1 MNTNKLKEEYK
12 NKEEDEP
19 KIKKKENQIVKIFLF
34 ALQLIIFVMI
44 FFITSGSLVYFIKE
58 SSKEVINK
66 VLPSKCDEYPYGGK
80 NLNPCN
86 DKNSETSS
94 AVSQI
99 TGLLTDVLKF
109 VEPKAYKT
117 LKGYMPNTDKPN
129 IEAGIPYK
137 WYHKNTDNIFYNYL
151 NWFLISLAE
160 TQINLHSHIKNVM
173 NWINGLSISKS
184 YSLLMGISGF
194 LFMLSLPLIHF
205 YTLISLVIRQLTTFW
220 KHGIIEMILII
231 LSGFFIWFLDTF
243 ISTFNVIRLVFELVI
258 RPMFT
263 KSQREVIMNIVR
275 KENVLIGY
283 IFGFVF
289 LQILYKIKMD
299 KHIGKPLKT
308 IPTVIFFIIVIIHL
322 IKFLYGLGSSIA

>member
-1 MNTNKLKEEYK
+1 MNNNKLKEEYK

-58 SSKEVINK
+58 SSKEAINR
-66 VLPSKCDEYPYGGK
+66 VLPSKCDEYPYGTK

-86 DKNSETSS
+86 DKNLKTSS

-99 TGLLTDVLKF
+99 TEFIKLFD
-109 VEPKAYKT
+109 PKLYNTVKD
-117 LKGYMPNTDKPN
+117 YIPNTDKAN
-129 IEAGIPYK
+129 VGAAIPYK
-137 WYHKNTDNIFYNYL
+137 WYHKNTDSIFYNYL

-160 TQINLHSHIKNVM
+160 TQINLHGHIKNVM
-173 NWINGLSISKS
+173 NWINELSISKS
-184 YSLLMGISGF
+184 YSFLMGVSGF
-194 LFMLSLPLIHF
+194 LFMMSLPLIHF
-205 YTLISLVIRQLTTFW
+205 YTLISLVIRQVTTFW

-243 ISTFNVIRLVFELVI
+243 ISTFNVIRLVYELVI
-258 RPMFT
+258 RPIFT
-263 KSQREVIMNIVR
+263 KNQREVIMNIVR
-275 KENVLIGY
+275 KENILIGY

-299 KHIGKPLKT
+299 KHIEKPLKI
-308 IPTVIFFIIVIIHL
+308 IPTVIFFIIVTIHL
-322 IKFLYGLGSSIA
+322 IKFLYGLVSSIG

>member
-1 MNTNKLKEEYK
+1 MNTNKLKEGYK

-19 KIKKKENQIVKIFLF
+19 KIKKKENQVVKIFLF

-66 VLPSKCDEYPYGGK
+66 VLPSKCDAYPYGGI

-86 DKNSETSS
+86 YKNSKTSS
-94 AVSQI
+94 AVHEI
-99 TGLLTDVLKF
+99 TEFFKIFFPKF
-109 VEPKAYKT
+109 YDSV
-117 LKGYMPNTDKPN
+117 KGYVPNTEKPN

-160 TQINLHSHIKNVM
+160 TQINLHLHIKNVM

-194 LFMLSLPLIHF
+194 LFMLSLPLIHL
-205 YTLISLVIRQLTTFW
+205 YTLISLVIRQVTTFW

-258 RPMFT
+258 RPMFI

-308 IPTVIFFIIVIIHL
+308 IPTVIFFIIVTIHL
-322 IKFLYGLGSSIA
+322 IKFLYGLVSSIA

>member
-1 MNTNKLKEEYK
+1 MNTNKLKEGYK

-19 KIKKKENQIVKIFLF
+19 KIKKKENQVVKIFLF

-86 DKNSETSS
+86 DKNSKTSS
-94 AVSQI
+94 AAIQI
-99 TGLLTDVLKF
+99 TEFFKIFFPKF
-109 VEPKAYKT
+109 YDSV
-117 LKGYMPNTDKPN
+117 KGYVPNTEKPN

-194 LFMLSLPLIHF
+194 LFMLSLPLIHL
-205 YTLISLVIRQLTTFW
+205 YTLISLVIRQVTTFW

-231 LSGFFIWFLDTF
+231 LSGFFIWFLDMF

-322 IKFLYGLGSSIA
+322 IKFLYGLVSSIA